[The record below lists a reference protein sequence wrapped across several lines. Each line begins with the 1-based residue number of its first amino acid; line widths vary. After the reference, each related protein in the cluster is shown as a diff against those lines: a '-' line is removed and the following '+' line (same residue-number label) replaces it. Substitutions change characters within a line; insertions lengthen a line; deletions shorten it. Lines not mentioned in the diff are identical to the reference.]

1 MDNWIRCEVC
11 GQQSEQQQQ
20 QQRESESTG
29 RRRRRSQFGWGQF
42 GVALQYGG
50 PSDADQIDQR
60 GSAPFVAGGRVG
72 MAGQSASLAQT
83 ARHLTAAL
91 PTRKVRSA
99 AADVVAAAPS
109 SSFNSSAH
117 VPAHHEVLIASDVY
131 ANNEHWNS
139 HHLFFQI
146 FCHNR
151 ADARS
156 RLFSLSLSLSLF
168 LSSKAKMM
176 EWLKSPF
183 SKFPHS
189 YQIVWKFLPPTICLA
204 M

>member
-139 HHLFFQI
+139 HHLFFKY
-146 FCHNR
+146 FVTTGPMR
-151 ADARS
+151 VPGS
-156 RLFSLSLSLSLF
+156 SLFLSLSLSFCHQKRKGWNDWNHLF
-168 LSSKAKMM
+168 LNS
-176 EWLKSPF
+176 
-183 SKFPHS
+183 H
-189 YQIVWKFLPPTICLA
+189 IVIK
-204 M
+204 